1 MIFIGQKNEGNTRL
15 SLYNPVK
22 LQRYKQLMGAQFPLR
37 LGSHYRKQ
45 WLQQKLVTA

>member
-22 LQRYKQLMGAQFPLR
+22 LQRYKQLYIYFTSFRVNESEVYL
-37 LGSHYRKQ
+37 
-45 WLQQKLVTA
+45 